1 MKRLYNAPQ
10 IMAMWAL
17 LEPPEH
23 IPLVILT
30 GAAGSGKT
38 FLPVAAGIDQTYGAQ
53 FSRRGTCYDKMIV
66 SRSNA
71 LNRSEEIGF
80 LPGDLNE
87 KMNPLIAP
95 IRDSIQSLLRTKNDG
110 EREDCEEIDRQVSE
124 IFETSVEILPM
135 LYIRGRNLYRKFTIL
150 DEAQNITKQQV
161 KDVLTRAADGTKIV
175 IVGDPGQIDNT
186 VLDSRNNGLTYAW
199 NTMRGKGVA
208 EIHFSEK
215 EVVRSLLAKMAL
227 ERLK

>member
-1 MKRLYNAPQ
+1 
-10 IMAMWAL
+10 
-17 LEPPEH
+17 
-23 IPLVILT
+23 
-30 GAAGSGKT
+30 
-38 FLPVAAGIDQTYGAQ
+38 
-53 FSRRGTCYDKMIV
+53 
-66 SRSNA
+66 
-71 LNRSEEIGF
+71 
-80 LPGDLNE
+80 
-87 KMNPLIAP
+87 
-95 IRDSIQSLLRTKNDG
+95 
-110 EREDCEEIDRQVSE
+110 
-124 IFETSVEILPM
+124 M

-215 EVVRSLLAKMAL
+215 EVVRSPLAKMAL